1 MWSGFH
7 WPAVQGRLTV
17 EEGAAA
23 GRGARAE
30 LPEDGKGLYKGYLC
44 GTGGRALLGTF
55 LPEDGRLKLRRTLS
69 LDELRRQGAWP
80 PTGARAELAF
90 SAGSPGGPHPPE
102 GWHGEEAPAR
112 RRGEPLP
119 ARAAGGGRALYRPEP
134 EGFSL
139 AFPYAETRAF
149 PLTPLFCFARVE
161 RMNGEFYAVFPFWS
175 GRLSL
180 WLPHKPAQAGQTIG
194 ANQTKEETRHGEPN
208 HQGADPPCPTRPEF

>member
-1 MWSGFH
+1 MERFSLAGG
-7 WPAVQGRLTV
+7 QGWLTV
-17 EEGAAA
+17 EESG
-23 GRGARAE
+23 GRARCAAE

-102 GWHGEEAPAR
+102 DWHWEEAPAR
-112 RRGEPLP
+112 RMGEPLL

-161 RMNGEFYAVFPFWS
+161 RMNGEFYAVFPFWP
-175 GRLSL
+175 GGCPR
-180 WLPHKPAQAGQTIG
+180 LPHKPAQAGQTIG

-208 HQGADPPCPTRPEF
+208 HQGADRPVRPAQF

>member
-1 MWSGFH
+1 MERFSLAGG
-7 WPAVQGRLTV
+7 QGWLTV
-17 EEGAAA
+17 EESG
-23 GRGARAE
+23 GRARCAAE

-90 SAGSPGGPHPPE
+90 SAGSPAVRIPE
-102 GWHGEEAPAR
+102 AGTGR
-112 RRGEPLP
+112 RRRP
-119 ARAAGGGRALYRPEP
+119 ANGDPCCPGGCGGRALYRPEP

-161 RMNGEFYAVFPFWS
+161 RMNGEFYAVFPFWP
-175 GRLSL
+175 GGCPR
-180 WLPHKPAQAGQTIG
+180 LPHKPAQAGQTIG

-208 HQGADPPCPTRPEF
+208 HQGADRPVRPAQF